1 MPRLPEKAVHIG
13 LNQLVMRLFVQIGMR
28 AGGILFDKG
37 GRIKWSKCSVERGD
51 KMDVFVPCCQ
61 RADDFPGAGIR
72 C

>member
-1 MPRLPEKAVHIG
+1 
-13 LNQLVMRLFVQIGMR
+13 MRLFVQIGMR
-28 AGGILFDKG
+28 AGAILFGKG

-51 KMDVFVPCCQ
+51 KMDVFVPCCP